1 VSGKVASK
9 QANAVDAHVGR
20 RLRER
25 RTLLGMSQEK
35 LGQLLG
41 LTFQQIQKYERG
53 INRIGAGRL
62 FDMAHALGVGI
73 LFFYEGLIDDRSGQ
87 PLGFAEEME
96 PMPFSDRPVNNEAVQ
111 LSIAFARVTDPRSR
125 KRALDFVN
133 SLSGGNDS
141 ARAKAKRKDR
151 GRGKAR
157 HKDKN

>member
-1 VSGKVASK
+1 
-9 QANAVDAHVGR
+9 
-20 RLRER
+20 
-25 RTLLGMSQEK
+25 MSQEK

-73 LFFYEGLIDDRSGQ
+73 LFFYEGLIDERSGQ

-96 PMPFSDRPVNNEAVQ
+96 PAPFSDRPVNSEAVQ
-111 LSIAFARVTDPRSR
+111 LSVAFARVTDPKARR
-125 KRALDFVN
+125 RVIDFVHG
-133 SLSGGNDS
+133 LSGSVDNT
-141 ARAKAKRKDR
+141 RAKAKRKDR

-157 HKDKN
+157 HKEKS